1 MHMNRDNFLFI
12 SEAKTRTVSNDGCY
26 PIFNETFEFHIN
38 LPELALIRFVVLDDE
53 YIGDDFIGQCTVPF
67 ECLQT
72 GKFIHNLTLLFHRAS
87 FLRTKTTISP

>member
-67 ECLQT
+67 ECIQT
-72 GKFIHNLTLLFHRAS
+72 GKYS
-87 FLRTKTTISP
+87 TKLD